1 MKELDI
7 WHNIYELRGSTHGY
21 MPLTKDII
29 DFFKRVSKKV
39 KPKNIL
45 EFGTNLGGSAALQL
59 TLNPKAKLV
68 SFDPKQWEMH
78 SALYN
83 EDAFI
88 AKHPK
93 VFGKIPAPGLLHIVF
108 GTERFQFVHRSSKWV
123 QDLVE
128 DQFDYAFIDGS
139 HTYLDAYNDIQNCI
153 DLEIPYL
160 VIDNIA
166 TDEDASAK
174 RVQVKAAVDQFANQ
188 LEEIDSVE
196 YEIVHPITEKVTH
209 DKCVLFKVI
218 S

>member
-29 DFFKRVSKKV
+29 DFFKRVSKVV

-45 EFGTNLGGSAALQL
+45 EFGTNLGGSAAMQL
-59 TLNPKAKLV
+59 AINQKAKLV
-68 SFDPKQWEMH
+68 SFDPKTWTIER
-78 SALYN
+78 AIYN
-83 EDAFI
+83 EESFI
-88 AKHPK
+88 KQHKKLFGNTTAVCLLHL
-93 VFGKIPAPGLLHIVF
+93 VFGD
-108 GTERFQFVHRSSKWV
+108 RFQFHNRSSKWV

-128 DQFDYAFIDGS
+128 DEFDYAFVDGS
-139 HTYLDAYNDIQNCI
+139 HAYLDAYNDIQNCI

-160 VIDNIA
+160 VVDNIA
-166 TDEDASAK
+166 TDEDAIPK
-174 RVQVKAAVDQFANQ
+174 RVQVKAAVEQFVNE

-209 DKCVLFKVI
+209 DKIVLFKVI
-218 S
+218 R

>member
-7 WHNIYELRGSTHGY
+7 WHNLYELRGSTHGHL
-21 MPLTKDII
+21 PLTEDII
-29 DFFKRVSKKV
+29 DFFKRISKEV

-59 TLNPKAKLV
+59 AINQKAKLV
-68 SFDPKQWEMH
+68 SFDPKTWTIE
-78 SALYN
+78 SAIYDD
-83 EDAFI
+83 ECFI
-88 AKHPK
+88 KNHK
-93 VFGKIPAPGLLHIVF
+93 NLFGNIPAVGLLHLVF
-108 GTERFQFVHRSSKWV
+108 NDRFQFHHRSSKWV

-128 DQFDYAFIDGS
+128 DDFDYAFIDGS

-153 DLEIPYL
+153 ELQIPYL

-166 TDEDASAK
+166 IDEDALPK
-174 RVQVKAAVDQFANQ
+174 RVQVKAAVEQFANQ

-209 DKCVLFKVI
+209 DKMVLFKVI
-218 S
+218 R